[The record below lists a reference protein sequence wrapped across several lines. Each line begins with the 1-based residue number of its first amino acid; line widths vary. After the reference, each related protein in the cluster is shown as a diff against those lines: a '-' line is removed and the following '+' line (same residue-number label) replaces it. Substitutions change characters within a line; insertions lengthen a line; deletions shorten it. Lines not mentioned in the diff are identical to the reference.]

1 MGEQALA
8 ERIDADLKEAMR
20 ERDEI
25 RKLTLRSLKTS
36 LTEARKSGTEHALTD
51 DDTIKII
58 ARAAKQRRDSIAE
71 YQKANRADLVEKEE
85 AELAVLEA
93 YLPQQMSQEEVES
106 VVRAVIA
113 ETGAQSAQDLGR
125 VMSLAMQRTQ
135 GRAEGR
141 EVNQAARRLL
151 SQGR

>member
-36 LTEARKSGTEHALTD
+36 LTEARKSGAEHALTD
-51 DDTIKII
+51 DDIIKII
-58 ARAAKQRRDSIAE
+58 AKAAKQRRDSIAE

-85 AELAVLEA
+85 AELAVLET
-93 YLPQQMSQEEVES
+93 YLPQQMSEEEVES
-106 VVRAVIA
+106 VVRAAIA

-151 SQGR
+151 SQDR